1 MKDNK
6 KLVKYTSGITAL
18 ALALTLNTG
27 CSNTSRFKLTQNEK
41 GEYIAVQ
48 NSYIDNKNIRKY
60 YVIETYS
67 NLTKESKIYI
77 AYNDDK
83 TIYYDKETG
92 TQYYQCINIFNN
104 TPICYNENNANKNIT
119 FIKETQLIDY
129 LNSYDLIKAR
139 YTYEDMQNIYQ
150 TILENYTF
158 EDISN
163 YETTSNILTRKKVLD
178 KTYL

>member
-6 KLVKYTSGITAL
+6 KLIKYTSGITAL

-41 GEYIAVQ
+41 GEYTAVE
-48 NSYIDNKNIRKY
+48 NSYIDNNIIGRY

-67 NLTKESKIYI
+67 NINNKSKIYI
-77 AYNDDK
+77 AYYGND
-83 TIYYDKETG
+83 YYDRDIG
-92 TQYYQCINIFNN
+92 NYYSYINIFNN
-104 TPICYNENNANKNIT
+104 FFICYGNNGVNENIT
-119 FIKETQLIDY
+119 FIKETPLIDY

-139 YTYEDMQNIYQ
+139 YTYEDMQKIYE